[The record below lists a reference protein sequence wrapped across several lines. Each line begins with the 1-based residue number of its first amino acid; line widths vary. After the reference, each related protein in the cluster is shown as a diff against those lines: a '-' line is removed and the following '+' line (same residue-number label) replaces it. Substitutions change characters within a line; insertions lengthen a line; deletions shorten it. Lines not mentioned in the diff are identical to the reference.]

1 MTAKKPKTVDEF
13 IAQYPADVQKKLKS
27 VRATIRKAAPK
38 AVESISY
45 GIAAYKLDG
54 KALIYFS
61 GAKAHIGVYPR
72 AKAMDEELADY
83 ISGKG
88 TYKFPLDEK
97 LPLTLIAKVVKARM
111 REI

>member
-1 MTAKKPKTVDEF
+1 MKKPKTVDEY
-13 IAQYPADVQKKLKS
+13 ISQYSPEMRERLEK
-27 VRATIRKAAPK
+27 VRTTIRKAAPK
-38 AVESISY
+38 AVEGISY
-45 GIAAYKLDG
+45 GIAGYKLDG

-72 AKAMDEELADY
+72 AKAMDKELADY

-111 REI
+111 REVE